1 MFLSAFIIILKGKIA
16 SLFGTTLMLD
26 LSSMAGAKKVYEAI
40 ITLDFKTTKLGT
52 TACNGTRNLRGF
64 SSPSILSNCPYVDDK
79 FETVHD

>member
-1 MFLSAFIIILKGKIA
+1 MFLRAFIIILKGKIA

-26 LSSMAGAKKVYEAI
+26 LSSMAGSKKAI
-40 ITLDFKTTKLGT
+40 ITLDFKTTKHGT

-64 SSPSILSNCPYVDDK
+64 SSPSILSNCPYVDNK

>member
-1 MFLSAFIIILKGKIA
+1 MFLRAFIIILKGKIA

-26 LSSMAGAKKVYEAI
+26 LSSMAGSKKAI

-64 SSPSILSNCPYVDDK
+64 SSPSILSNCPYVDNK